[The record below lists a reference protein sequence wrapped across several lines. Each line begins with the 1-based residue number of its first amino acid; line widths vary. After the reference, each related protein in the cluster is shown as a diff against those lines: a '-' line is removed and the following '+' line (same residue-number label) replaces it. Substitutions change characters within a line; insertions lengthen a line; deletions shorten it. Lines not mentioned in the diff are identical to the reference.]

1 MNTME
6 KIVEGV
12 QALPETDARE
22 VLDFVGFL
30 KAKRA
35 KAKAATLG
43 MSEFDQFGAVYE
55 RGEASE
61 PEHEIDLALF
71 RQYRGLY
78 DGKFNREECYD
89 RAGLR

>member
-6 KIVEGV
+6 KLVEEMHT
-12 QALPETDARE
+12 LPENDVRE

-35 KAKAATLG
+35 KGATPDI
-43 MSEFDQFGAVYE
+43 STFDQFGAVYE
-55 RGEASE
+55 RGETSE
-61 PEHEIDLALF
+61 PEHEINLTLF

-78 DGKFNREECYD
+78 DGKFNRDELYD
-89 RAGLR
+89 RACLR

>member
-6 KIVEGV
+6 KVVEEMH
-12 QALPETDARE
+12 ALPENDVRE

-35 KAKAATLG
+35 KAAMADMNELDQLG
-43 MSEFDQFGAVYE
+43 AIYE

-61 PEHEIDLALF
+61 PEHEINLALF

-89 RAGLR
+89 RACLR

>member
-6 KIVEGV
+6 KIVEEMHT
-12 QALPETDARE
+12 LPETDARE
-22 VLDFVGFL
+22 VLDFVGYL

-35 KAKAATLG
+35 QTKAAIVG
-43 MSEFDQFGAVYE
+43 MEFDQFGAVYE
-55 RGEASE
+55 RGEATE
-61 PEHEIDLALF
+61 PEHEINLALF

-89 RAGLR
+89 RACLR